1 MDSLTA
7 LMAVNIVIWLGIGGY
22 ITYLVGIQKNLDKK
36 FERFQNN
43 K

>member
-22 ITYLVGIQKNLDKK
+22 ITFLVANQKNLDKK
-36 FERFQNN
+36 FERFQSS